1 MQNADILALA
11 GLRLDGRRPSDIRS
25 LKHNLSLVPTADG
38 SAYLEQGFN
47 KVLVMVHGP
56 QEPKKRINDQ
66 NADKC
71 NIVVRISHL
80 PFCGAEWKQRRNG
93 DKRTL
98 EMEHNIGQIVEV
110 IVMVDVYPKAEISI
124 VVHVLEADG
133 SVMCTIINALSLALM
148 DAGVA
153 MVDMIS
159 ACSVGFVKNEFCLD
173 VTQLEQN
180 TGGAYI
186 PIVIKARSDEIVFMQ
201 LDSRLS
207 LDHLQKAMERGVEG
221 CKLVKDYIEAV

>member
-1 MQNADILALA
+1 MSFTL
-11 GLRLDGRRPSDIRS
+11 SSS
-25 LKHNLSLVPTADG
+25 LLFVFSLHYTLHLNLCFS
-38 SAYLEQGFN
+38 F
-47 KVLVMVHGP
+47 H
-56 QEPKKRINDQ
+56 R
-66 NADKC
+66 
-71 NIVVRISHL
+71 
-80 PFCGAEWKQRRNG
+80 
-93 DKRTL
+93 
-98 EMEHNIGQIVEV
+98 
-110 IVMVDVYPKAEISI
+110 
-124 VVHVLEADG
+124 

-207 LDHLQKAMERGVEG
+207 LDNLQQAMDRGVEG
-221 CKLVKDYIEAV
+221 CKLVKDYIEAAIRKEKS

>member
-1 MQNADILALA
+1 
-11 GLRLDGRRPSDIRS
+11 
-25 LKHNLSLVPTADG
+25 
-38 SAYLEQGFN
+38 
-47 KVLVMVHGP
+47 
-56 QEPKKRINDQ
+56 
-66 NADKC
+66 
-71 NIVVRISHL
+71 
-80 PFCGAEWKQRRNG
+80 
-93 DKRTL
+93 
-98 EMEHNIGQIVEV
+98 
-110 IVMVDVYPKAEISI
+110 
-124 VVHVLEADG
+124 
-133 SVMCTIINALSLALM
+133 MCTIINALSLALM

-221 CKLVKDYIEAV
+221 CKLVKDYIEAAIRKEKS